1 MFPGHRRETS
11 AAAFQLLALVEQY
24 ELDTATLLDDARA
37 AGLYARWTAN
47 FEEMRLIALSVP
59 DLHLAWLH
67 VLISRAELVHL
78 MWRANNGQ
86 PLQGSI
92 EDAAIPH
99 QDAVTALRNR
109 AMRMIRSETARL
121 LS

>member
-24 ELDTATLLDDARA
+24 EQDTSALLCEAPPPA
-37 AGLYARWTAN
+37 PLYARWLAC
-47 FEEMRLIALSVP
+47 FEEMRLIALTVP
-59 DLHLAWLH
+59 ELHLAWLH
-67 VLISRAELVHL
+67 VLISRAELVHS
-78 MWRANNGQ
+78 MWQASHGRRGA
-86 PLQGSI
+86 L
-92 EDAAIPH
+92 EDAAVPH

-109 AMRMIRSETARL
+109 AMRLIRSENARI